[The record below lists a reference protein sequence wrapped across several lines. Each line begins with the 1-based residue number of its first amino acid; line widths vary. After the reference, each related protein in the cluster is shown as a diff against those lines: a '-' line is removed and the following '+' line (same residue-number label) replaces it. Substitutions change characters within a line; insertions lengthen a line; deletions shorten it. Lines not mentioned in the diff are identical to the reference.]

1 MFPKRHV
8 SVFHPMHCSVQ
19 AVTKQCTFTAT
30 LKYWKFYWSK
40 CRDQNIGLQ
49 QIYDIKYITKLN
61 LCRNFLQENVQFP
74 FTILINKRTIS
85 IRNPRSRSHVQK
97 CLDDKAQQTLTS
109 LKSTLETLEKGVNY
123 VQSWQ

>member
-1 MFPKRHV
+1 
-8 SVFHPMHCSVQ
+8 MHCSVQ

-97 CLDDKAQQTLTS
+97 RLDDKAQQTLTS